1 MIERIFRLMIFS
13 ILMSAPQGH
22 SAELCDI
29 YKTPGDCLR
38 QPENVLDG
46 LGFVRSRI
54 HQLSKDNDLTVLET
68 PASRNPLGLV
78 VYVYIKSNKI
88 CGIRYSQST
97 DIWLFAFEGV
107 GKTGAAGKSV
117 GVLRK
122 CKFSHKQKLSPPTC
136 TILPFLALIFPVFAS
151 STHSVLLPLG
161 STFLQGALS

>member
-97 DIWLFAFEGV
+97 DISAMGKSEFDDFKSRVVIYYDESSWIERRSNQGESRV
-107 GKTGAAGKSV
+107 YDDGKTSIV
-117 GVLRK
+117 I
-122 CKFSHKQKLSPPTC
+122 SH
-136 TILPFLALIFPVFAS
+136 FHV
-151 STHSVLLPLG
+151 
-161 STFLQGALS
+161 TFKAKECE